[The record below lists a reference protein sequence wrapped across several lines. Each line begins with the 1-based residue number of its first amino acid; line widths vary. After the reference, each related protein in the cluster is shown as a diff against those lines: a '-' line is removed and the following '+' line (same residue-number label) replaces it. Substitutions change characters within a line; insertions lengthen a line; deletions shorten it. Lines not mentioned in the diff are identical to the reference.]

1 MGRSRR
7 AARQASPDDAEDE
20 QQEEHNPA
28 TTRHSRRSTQGVYSR
43 SPARA
48 PTAAATGS
56 SQPGCRYDSSLGLL
70 TRKFIGLMEEAEGGV
85 LDLNKAAEALHVQKR
100 RIYDITNVLEG
111 IGLIGKSGKNNV
123 RFTTS
128 QHGVTG
134 SSGGGNADGG
144 GGAEER
150 AAPPT
155 ALQRELAM
163 LQSAE
168 GSLDMQLASLWGA
181 MKRMTDHALNR
192 QRLYVTDNDVMELP
206 PIRASDQVVAVLAPQ
221 GTTLEVPE
229 PETGLAHGARRYR
242 IIIKSE
248 REPVEVWKFLNR
260 AKQPLGGSAA
270 AERASAPAAAAAAA
284 AAVAGQGAH
293 ALGAACERAGG
304 GEVDDRGGMG
314 DGPEVEDAM
323 AQEASS
329 PPPQPFN
336 RLPASLAPSPDAG
349 MLWVQPVGISPALP
363 FLTSHMLQG
372 GIPLPP
378 PPAPA
383 LPPALASAGLAVGA
397 EPLTA
402 GVGIS
407 RKSPRLSPALL
418 AQPSPGALLRLDAS
432 DVWFGGG
439 EPSGGPN
446 AFPPL
451 ADLFRDPAGGS
462 GPLNL

>member
-1 MGRSRR
+1 
-7 AARQASPDDAEDE
+7 
-20 QQEEHNPA
+20 
-28 TTRHSRRSTQGVYSR
+28 
-43 SPARA
+43 
-48 PTAAATGS
+48 
-56 SQPGCRYDSSLGLL
+56 
-70 TRKFIGLMEEAEGGV
+70 
-85 LDLNKAAEALHVQKR
+85 
-100 RIYDITNVLEG
+100 
-111 IGLIGKSGKNNV
+111 
-123 RFTTS
+123 
-128 QHGVTG
+128 
-134 SSGGGNADGG
+134 
-144 GGAEER
+144 
-150 AAPPT
+150 
-155 ALQRELAM
+155 
-163 LQSAE
+163 
-168 GSLDMQLASLWGA
+168 
-181 MKRMTDHALNR
+181 
-192 QRLYVTDNDVMELP
+192 
-206 PIRASDQVVAVLAPQ
+206 
-221 GTTLEVPE
+221 
-229 PETGLAHGARRYR
+229 
-242 IIIKSE
+242 
-248 REPVEVWKFLNR
+248 
-260 AKQPLGGSAA
+260 
-270 AERASAPAAAAAAA
+270 
-284 AAVAGQGAH
+284 VAGQGAH

-323 AQEASS
+323 AEEASS

-418 AQPSPGALLRLDAS
+418 AQVCGRRAASPFSSGWFGAAPVAQSCSVLIPLTCALDRSCFPAGPLQPSPGALLRLDAS

-446 AFPPL
+446 GFPPL